1 MPQPQPG
8 VPPDQKKQ
16 VYRNISTKP
25 QTATLKDGVMV
36 LETEFG
42 YQVTF
47 KMVPY
52 FGINTTRPWMKHPKT
67 GVDVPEFQTA
77 FNFQP
82 MDVSPLEGAKTK
94 DEITAILKE
103 KTVLPAQL
111 DYDNFTIG
119 FIYANDDNPM
129 NHKWMFEFRRNKNIF
144 HAMHFNGVNI
154 DAPFSTTS
162 WHDGIYHGRF
172 QMNKDAFKKVLES
185 KPGWVTIT
193 GNDHNKHRPKGDT
206 KMIPEAAKSIRFR
219 FNIKTDYWYGDLL
232 DGKGESVA
240 PPLKMHDILGDGITL
255 TGNID
260 WDSNP
265 AKPRVMFYTICRE
278 IKECNMMA
286 ETLVIRG

>member
-1 MPQPQPG
+1 MPPQQPG
-8 VPPDQKKQ
+8 MPPDQKKQ

-25 QTATLKDGVMV
+25 NTATLKDGVMV

-47 KMVPY
+47 KMIPY
-52 FGINTTRPWMKHPKT
+52 FGINTTRPWMKHAKT
-67 GVDVPEFQTA
+67 GVEVPEFQTA

-82 MDVSPLEGAKTK
+82 MDVSPLPDAKTK
-94 DEITAILKE
+94 DEITKILKD
-103 KTVLPAQL
+103 KTVLPAAL
-111 DYDNFTIG
+111 EYDNFTIG
-119 FIYANDDNPM
+119 FIYATDDNPM
-129 NHKWMFEFRRNKNIF
+129 NHKWMFEFRKNKNIF

-172 QMNKDAFKKVLES
+172 QMNKEAFKKVLED

-193 GNDHNKHRPKGDT
+193 GNDNNKHRPKGDT
-206 KMIPEAAKSIRFR
+206 KMIPETCKRIRFR

-232 DGKGESVA
+232 DAKEESVA
-240 PPLKMHDILGDGITL
+240 PPMKMHDILGDGVKL
-255 TGNID
+255 TGHVD

-265 AKPRVMFYTICRE
+265 AKPRVMFFANCSD
-278 IKECNMMA
+278 IKECTMMA